1 MTRLRHSI
9 HFIRGSSLLAWPSLV
24 VFMVV
29 SMSPNLLFDVLT
41 LHGPLIPWVVAAGI
55 GTMAGL
61 GVLALA
67 TPALRWKWTPPADA
81 SATIGVL
88 ALAAV
93 TKSAVVGLFVA
104 GMPLAVVAEVPAALP
119 QGQRMLTNLLYTL
132 LAMGVTIAAV
142 TASHEQRDRRLL
154 LIAEQQR
161 LLDAN
166 AAMSDRLAQ
175 AQEDLRRET
184 HEVLDPA
191 LASVRELLEAGEDR
205 ADTARVV
212 DALSAA
218 VSDVIRPMSHRYS
231 GEAAPIEALPPPRD
245 LAPVG
250 VMSWL
255 RDRVDAPAAIRPVPI
270 TALSVLGF
278 AMMAPIAKA
287 PLPAYILTL
296 SMFAVTA
303 VVLLVI
309 RAAWPPIWRRIPAGW
324 AIVALAGV
332 CLIVYMSLGLLFS
345 WDAWSDSWMRFWLMS
360 AGYRTIM
367 SVAVAMFVMVTQRR
381 SEVDAEI
388 YEVNI
393 GLERHVAAMRR
404 EAWSIRRQ
412 MSLVLHGS
420 VQSVLVSSIMI
431 LSREGAHH
439 RAEEVRLR
447 LDQALRA
454 IDLDNEASDVVE
466 HGLREIVGLWAPIS
480 EISVEVSPAAS
491 AALAAHPGRRSACLE
506 IVREAVSNAV
516 RHGRATHVHMS
527 IELDDQDLVTI
538 RVRDD
543 GAGLSDEAAA
553 GRLRGLGSAMM
564 DEVCLNWS
572 RESGGRQ
579 ADGIQG
585 PGLTVIAVLA

>member
-9 HFIRGSSLLAWPSLV
+9 RFIRGRSLLTWPSLV
-24 VFMVV
+24 VFVVV

-41 LHGPLIPWVVAAGI
+41 LHGPLLPWLVAAGT
-55 GTMAGL
+55 GTALGL
-61 GVLALA
+61 GVLAIAAPVLRRSWAPTADALA
-67 TPALRWKWTPPADA
+67 TL
-81 SATIGVL
+81 GVI

-93 TKSAVVGLFVA
+93 TKSAVVGLFIA
-104 GMPLAVVAEVPAALP
+104 GMPLAVLAEVPATLP

-132 LAMGVTIAAV
+132 LALGVTIAAV
-142 TASHEQRDRRLL
+142 TASQEQRDRRLL

-161 LLDAN
+161 LRDAT
-166 AAMSDRLAQ
+166 AAMEDRLAQ
-175 AQEDLRRET
+175 AQDELRRET

-191 LASVRELLEAGEDR
+191 LAAVRELLESNEGQ
-205 ADTARVV
+205 ADTDRVV
-212 DALSAA
+212 EALSAA

-231 GEAAPIEALPPPRD
+231 GESQPMDALPPARD

-250 VMSWL
+250 LMSWL
-255 RDRVDAPAAIRPVPI
+255 RDRVDAPAALRPVPI

-278 AMMAPIAKA
+278 AMMAPIAHA
-287 PLPAYILTL
+287 PLQAYLLTL

-303 VVLLVI
+303 VVLLGI

-324 AIVALAGV
+324 AIVSLAGV
-332 CLIVYMSLGLLFS
+332 CLIAYMSLGLLFS

-381 SEVDAEI
+381 SEVDTEI
-388 YEVNI
+388 AEVNI
-393 GLERHVAAMRR
+393 GLEHHVAAMRR

-420 VQSVLVSSIMI
+420 VQSVLVSSIMM
-431 LSREGAHH
+431 LSREGASH

-454 IDLDNEASDVVE
+454 IDLDNEAADVVE
-466 HGLREIVGLWAPIS
+466 HGLREIVGLWSPIS
-480 EISVEVSPAAS
+480 EISVHVSPAAS
-491 AALAAHPGRRSACLE
+491 DALSAHPGRRSACLE

-516 RHGRATHVHMS
+516 RHGRATEVQVV
-527 IELDDQDLVTI
+527 IDLDEQGLVII

-543 GAGLSDEAAA
+543 GAGLNAEAAT
-553 GRLRGLGSAMM
+553 GRMRGLGSAMM
-564 DEVCLNWS
+564 DEVCLRWS
-572 RESGGRQ
+572 RESGAGQGLGTGGR
-579 ADGIQG
+579 
-585 PGLTVIAVLA
+585 GLTLLAVLA